1 MMMRRRPIL
10 PSLIAGLWLF
20 CLGMPAMAQVPF
32 GEASSVKEALEI
44 GTSTSEIAIASDFR
58 GADLTVFG
66 AVTNADE
73 LFLAIGQYDIV
84 VTLEGPKDY
93 ATVRKKERVLGI
105 WMNTESMTFEQ
116 VPESYSIASTRQIDS
131 IDTAP
136 SLNNIG
142 IGINHMTLSPTG
154 YVGNA
159 GSLTEFRDAYRRLKL
174 SNGLY
179 QNDTSGVRFVSSSLF
194 RASLRLPANI
204 PDGVHMVR
212 AYLFKG
218 GRLIY
223 EREQP
228 LRVVKTGIEQAITDT
243 AHNQPIGY
251 GLLCVLIAVVT
262 GWGASLLFRK
272 D

>member
-1 MMMRRRPIL
+1 MARLLSPIL
-10 PSLIAGLWLF
+10 LALILA
-20 CLGMPAMAQVPF
+20 LGSPAAAQVPF
-32 GEASSVKEALEI
+32 GEASTVKEGLEI
-44 GTSTSEIAIASDFR
+44 GTSTSEIAITSDFR

-93 ATVRKKERVLGI
+93 ATVRRKERVLGI

-131 IDTAP
+131 IDSAP
-136 SLNNIG
+136 ALNNIG
-142 IGINHMTLSPTG
+142 IGISHMTLSPIG

-159 GSLTEFRDAYRRLKL
+159 ASLNEFREAYRRLKL
-174 SNGLY
+174 SGGLY
-179 QNDTSGVRFVSSSLF
+179 QNDTSGVRFLSSNLF

-218 GRLIY
+218 GELLL

-228 LRVVKTGIEQAITDT
+228 LRVVKTGLEQAITDA
-243 AHNQPIGY
+243 AHNRPIVY
-251 GLLCVLIAVVT
+251 GMFCVLIAVVT
-262 GWGASLLFRK
+262 GWGASLLFRR